1 VFIRVTRGR
10 FSPAN
15 YDALQRALEEQVL
28 PHVRHLPGLRSAHL
42 AMDREAGKLVSVVV
56 CETREQ
62 TQAVNAPRDAAQTLG
77 TQCEPPKVYEVVL
90 QA

>member
-1 VFIRVTRGR
+1 
-10 FSPAN
+10 
-15 YDALQRALEEQVL
+15 
-28 PHVRHLPGLRSAHL
+28 
-42 AMDREAGKLVSVVV
+42 MDREAGKLVSVVV

-77 TQCEPPKVYEVVL
+77 IQWEPPEVYEVVL